1 MHDEQRDDSLAL
13 TQLRARLAGG
23 LVRIRLS
30 KTDLASRAGLGRT
43 TVSEAFQSG
52 GPVPSAQTVAALA
65 SALKLPVEELQVLRR
80 AAVGGG
86 ERPGPGRPI
95 GEWGPHDLEV
105 HPAGD
110 AAADTTGAA
119 GGRALPGYVRRRHDR
134 VLADAVRSVKT
145 GYSRIVVLVGSSS
158 TGKTRACWEAV
169 QPLADEKWRLWHPF
183 DPTRAEAALEDL
195 HRVQSRTV
203 VWLNEAQHYLG
214 DRVAGERIAAA
225 VHTLLTAPEC
235 SPVLVLGTLWPEYAA
250 RYTVLPPPG
259 GEDPHSRVRELLAGH
274 TVSVPDTFDRH
285 ALASAAA
292 LALGGDRLLADALTR
307 ASVDGRVT
315 QDLAGARELLNRY
328 MHATPA
334 ARAVLQAA
342 MDARRLGVGLHL
354 PQAFLTEAAVD
365 YLTDTDYDHLTED
378 WAEQV
383 FAELAE
389 PVHGKQAPLRRTT
402 PRPRR
407 RPPAPSSRAHTPPA
421 LPSGPLF
428 RLADYLEQ
436 HGRTTRRHLC
446 PDSSFWHAAHT
457 HLTQPDDLDNLAQA
471 ALYRHRLQ
479 WAYHL
484 RQMAAEHGSPAAL
497 YQLAEIQE
505 QTGDPDAAHHLY
517 RQAAE
522 HGHSHALYRL
532 AVIRQ
537 EAGDAAGAEALA
549 MRAAE
554 YGDSQALHGLAVIR
568 QEAGDAAGAEAL
580 AILAADHGN
589 HQALHQ
595 LTEKREQTGDP
606 ESAETTARFAADH
619 GYPYTLYFLAAM
631 REEAGDRKSAE
642 TLARLAADFNSTH
655 ALSFLAEKRQEAGD
669 QKSAE
674 DLYRRAAELGS
685 AHALLALAAIREETG
700 DHKGVEDLHRLAADQ
715 GNSDALYRLAIRRQ
729 EAGDMAGA
737 EALAWQA
744 SGHGNAHAPRRLAMM
759 REHAGDHDGAE
770 ALAREAAYRGNPEV
784 LRGVA
789 EMREEAGDH
798 ESAEDLYRL
807 AAKRGS
813 TTALYRL
820 SMMREE
826 AGDRDGAEVLARQV
840 ADRGNSDA
848 LYRLALRREQAG
860 DRDAAEVLARQ
871 AADYGRVSKQG
882 SVLTRMWPQGLDPDG
897 TPTPSWR

>member
-1 MHDEQRDDSLAL
+1 MHDEQRSDSPAL
-13 TQLRARLAGG
+13 TELRARLAGG

-65 SALKLPVEELQVLRR
+65 IALKLPVEELQVLRR
-80 AAVGGG
+80 AAVGDG

-110 AAADTTGAA
+110 AAADAAGAA
-119 GGRALPGYVRRRHDR
+119 GGRVLPGYVRRRHDR
-134 VLADAVRSVKT
+134 VLADAVRSVKA
-145 GYSRIVVLVGSSS
+145 GHSRIVVLVGSSS

-195 HRVQSRTV
+195 HRVQPHTV

-225 VHTLLTAPEC
+225 VHSLLTDPEC
-235 SPVLVLGTLWPEYAA
+235 GPVLVLGTLWQEYAA
-250 RYTVLPPPG
+250 RYTALPLPG

-274 TVSVPDTFDRH
+274 TVSVPDAFDTH

-292 LALGGDRLLADALTR
+292 LARGGDRLLADALTR
-307 ASVDGRVT
+307 ACTDGRVT

-328 MHATPA
+328 LHATPV

-407 RPPAPSSRAHTPPA
+407 RPPVPSSSAHTPPA
-421 LPSGPLF
+421 GPLF

-436 HGRTTRRHLC
+436 HGRTTRSHLC
-446 PDSSFWHAAHT
+446 PNSSFWHAAHA
-457 HLTQPDDLDNLAQA
+457 HLTHPDDLENLARA
-471 ALYRHRLQ
+471 ALDRHRLQ
-479 WAYHL
+479 WAHHL
-484 RQMAAEHGSPAAL
+484 RQRAADHGSPAAL
-497 YQLAEIQE
+497 YELAETRE
-505 QTGDPDAAHHLY
+505 QAGDREGAQPLY

-522 HGHSHALYRL
+522 HGDGNALYRL

-549 MRAAE
+549 RRAAE
-554 YGDSQALHGLAVIR
+554 HGDSNALYRLAVIR
-568 QEAGDAAGAEAL
+568 QGAGDGAGAEVL
-580 AILAADHGN
+580 ARLAAEHGNTQVLHRLAEIREQNGDREAAEILAR
-589 HQALHQ
+589 L
-595 LTEKREQTGDP
+595 
-606 ESAETTARFAADH
+606 AADH
-619 GYPYTLYFLAAM
+619 GYPYTLNFLAGMRQEAGDREGAELLARLAAGLGSTHAWCFLARM
-631 REEAGDRKSAE
+631 REEAGD
-642 TLARLAADFNSTH
+642 
-655 ALSFLAEKRQEAGD
+655 
-669 QKSAE
+669 QKGAE
-674 DLYRRAAELGS
+674 DFYRRAVELGS
-685 AHALLALAAIREETG
+685 AYALLEVVAIREEAG
-700 DHKGVEDLHRLAADQ
+700 DHKGVEDLHRLAADR
-715 GNSDALYRLAIRRQ
+715 GDSDALSRLAMRRQ
-729 EAGDMAGA
+729 AIGDRAGA

-744 SGHGNAHAPRRLAMM
+744 SEHGNSHVLRRLAMM
-759 REHAGDHDGAE
+759 WEQGGDHESAE
-770 ALAREAAYRGNPEV
+770 ALARQAAHCGNTHV

-789 EMREEAGDH
+789 EVREEAGDH
-798 ESAEDLYRL
+798 KSAEELYRL
-807 AAKRGS
+807 AADRGS

-820 SMMREE
+820 SMMREQ
-826 AGDRDGAEVLARQV
+826 AGDRDGAETLARQV
-840 ADRGNSDA
+840 ADHGNSDA

-860 DRDAAEVLARQ
+860 DRAGAEVLARQ
-871 AADYGRVSKQG
+871 AADYGWISKQG
-882 SVLTRMWPQGLDPDG
+882 SVLAWLWPQGLDPDG
-897 TPTPSWR
+897 TPTPSWQ